1 MNLIVMIEKR
11 TIYID
16 CFDLELSNSF
26 GKVGMAINIFKIS
39 PLVVFNIINVK
50 RSINFIKSTKNKQEI
65 QWK

>member
-16 CFDLELSNSF
+16 CFDSELSNSF
-26 GKVGMAINIFKIS
+26 GEVGMAIDIFKIS

-65 QWK
+65 PWK